1 MTLASA
7 LVSNPTLFLGFV
19 ALLGL
24 LVGSFI
30 NVIVYRLPIMLE
42 RAWQSS
48 ELPNELPTEAFNL
61 AVPRSHCPSCAQQLS
76 AGENVPVVSFL
87 FLRGRCRHCK
97 SRISAR
103 YPLVEIA
110 ASVASILVA
119 MTFGFTASTLA
130 FLAFAWFLLAL
141 SLIDLD
147 HHLLPDDL
155 TLPLLWLGL
164 LVSAFNLGLPGVS
177 LFDAVIGAAA
187 GYMTLWSLFW
197 AFLLVT
203 GKEGLGY
210 GDFKLLAALGGMVR
224 LAGYPSR
231 SLASIVGGS
240 GNRAYPHRLWWTRAQ
255 CTSAVWTLF
264 SRRWF
269 CHANLGTASSR
280 SVWDALCAAL
290 DRYIDAI
297 SATKKVQGSRKQ
309 RINREPKTRL

>member
-76 AGENVPVVSFL
+76 ASENVPVVSFL

-187 GYMTLWSLFW
+187 GYITLWSLFW

-210 GDFKLLAALGGMVR
+210 GDFKLLAALGAWLGWQAILPVLLLAS
-224 LAGYPSR
+224 LAGAAIGLILIVFGGRER
-231 SLASIVGGS
+231 SAPLPFGPFLAAAGFVMLIWGPQVLALYG
-240 GNRAYPHRLWWTRAQ
+240 
-255 CTSAVWTLF
+255 TLF
-264 SRRWF
+264 
-269 CHANLGTASSR
+269 
-280 SVWDALCAAL
+280 
-290 DRYIDAI
+290 
-297 SATKKVQGSRKQ
+297 
-309 RINREPKTRL
+309 EPH